1 MIGGLSRGRI
11 EAPRLDTF
19 KAHAMNTV
27 LLILHF
33 LGLGAG
39 FAASIGNNLV
49 IMLVAKAPPDEA
61 AGLRRFPMA
70 MLPISDIGL
79 VFLWIT
85 GIIMLWTKYGG
96 VDGFGALPWSF
107 WAKIVCVVLLT
118 GMIGMVHMAV
128 GRMKRGDM
136 SVAGRLP
143 VYGRIGAV
151 LLLLI
156 VIFAVMAFD

>member
-1 MIGGLSRGRI
+1 
-11 EAPRLDTF
+11 
-19 KAHAMNTV
+19 MNTV

-156 VIFAVMAFD
+156 VVFAVMAFD

>member
-19 KAHAMNTV
+19 EAHAMNTV

-156 VIFAVMAFD
+156 VVFAVMAFD

>member
-1 MIGGLSRGRI
+1 
-11 EAPRLDTF
+11 
-19 KAHAMNTV
+19 MNTI

-49 IMLVAKAPPDEA
+49 IMLVAKASPEEA

-70 MLPISDIGL
+70 MMPISDFGL
-79 VFLWIT
+79 VLLWIT
-85 GIIMLWTKYGG
+85 GIVLLWTKYGG

-118 GMIGMVHMAV
+118 GLIGMVHMTV

-136 SVAGRLP
+136 AVAARIP
-143 VYGRIGAV
+143 VYARIGAV

>member
-1 MIGGLSRGRI
+1 
-11 EAPRLDTF
+11 
-19 KAHAMNTV
+19 MNTV

-39 FAASIGNNLV
+39 FAGSIGNNLV
-49 IMLVAKAPPDEA
+49 LMLVAKAPPDEA

-70 MLPISDIGL
+70 MMPISDIGL
-79 VFLWIT
+79 VLLWIT

-96 VDGFGALPWSF
+96 ADGIGALPWSF

-118 GMIGMVHMAV
+118 GLIGMVHAAV
-128 GRMKRGDM
+128 ARVKRGDM
-136 SVAGRLP
+136 AAAARLP